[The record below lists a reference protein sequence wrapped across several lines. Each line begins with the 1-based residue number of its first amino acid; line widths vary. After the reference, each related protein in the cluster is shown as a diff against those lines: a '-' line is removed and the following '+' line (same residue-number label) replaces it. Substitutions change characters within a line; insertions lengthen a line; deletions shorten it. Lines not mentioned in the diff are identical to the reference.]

1 MSIEDEFNFR
11 AKNERTESEIIQV
24 KIRSFFVV
32 VIFLNYFYCSKL
44 TRLEGQLSKY
54 TNVMR
59 GYQFRY
65 FVVNT
70 DLVRLDYFMVRAFLL
85 KSSQYTNLLRI

>member
-1 MSIEDEFNFR
+1 MPKYTQKYFLTSTF
-11 AKNERTESEIIQV
+11 
-24 KIRSFFVV
+24 SFE
-32 VIFLNYFYCSKL
+32 K
-44 TRLEGQLSKY
+44 RLEGQLCKY

-70 DLVRLDYFMVRAFLL
+70 ELAKLDYFMVSF
-85 KSSQYTNLLRI
+85 TF